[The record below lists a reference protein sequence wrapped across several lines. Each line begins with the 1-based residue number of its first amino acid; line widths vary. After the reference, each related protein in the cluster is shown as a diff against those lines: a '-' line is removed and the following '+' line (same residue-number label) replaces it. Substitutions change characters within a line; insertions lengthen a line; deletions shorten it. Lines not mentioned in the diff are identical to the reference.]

1 MEKRMFGKTVTNNK
15 PQNRIDSL
23 VGAGTLI
30 DGDITFSGGLRIDG
44 DVRGNV
50 RGVGD
55 KPSTLV
61 LSENARVEGEISVSH
76 VVINGTVIGP
86 VRAGEFLELQ
96 SRARVTGDVE
106 YSTIEIHL
114 GAVVQGRMV
123 HQATPGKTVELK
135 LAANNS

>member
-1 MEKRMFGKTVTNNK
+1 MFGKTATNNK

-23 VGAGTLI
+23 IGAGTSI
-30 DGDITFSGGLRIDG
+30 EGDVTFTGGLRIDG
-44 DVRGNV
+44 EVRGNV
-50 RGVGD
+50 RGVSD

-61 LSENARVEGEISVSH
+61 LSEHARVEGEISVTH

-123 HQATPGKTVELK
+123 HQAVPGKTVELK
-135 LAANNS
+135 LAASNS